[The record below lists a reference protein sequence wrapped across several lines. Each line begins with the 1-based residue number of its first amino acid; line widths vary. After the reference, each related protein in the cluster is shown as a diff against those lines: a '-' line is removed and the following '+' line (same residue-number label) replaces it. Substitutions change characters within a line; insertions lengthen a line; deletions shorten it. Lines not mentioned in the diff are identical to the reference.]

1 MVVVTLLAFNF
12 GDNSSLVIDLDT
24 DYIYF
29 VGFLPFFAL
38 PPLADVHIL
47 MAFHHFESEVFF
59 KDMTGICWII

>member
-29 VGFLPFFAL
+29 VGFLSLFAL
-38 PPLADVHIL
+38 HHEPMFIYSWLSIIL
-47 MAFHHFESEVFF
+47 SRKYFSR
-59 KDMTGICWII
+59 I